1 LPAIP
6 AEPDAKKSARSA
18 RKPAR
23 AFGVKRLFSV
33 KDFKA
38 NLLKFP
44 QIDVQLLQIDFIEH
58 DPSGLYKPRGQ
69 RLTNRET
76 IKLLNL

>member
-1 LPAIP
+1 MQRNQ
-6 AEPDAKKSARSA
+6 PDQLANPQGHS
-18 RKPAR
+18 
-23 AFGVKRLFSV
+23 GVKRLFSV

-38 NLLKFP
+38 NLLKFS
-44 QIDVQLLQIDFIEH
+44 QINVQLLQIDFIEH

-76 IKLLNL
+76 IKLFNL